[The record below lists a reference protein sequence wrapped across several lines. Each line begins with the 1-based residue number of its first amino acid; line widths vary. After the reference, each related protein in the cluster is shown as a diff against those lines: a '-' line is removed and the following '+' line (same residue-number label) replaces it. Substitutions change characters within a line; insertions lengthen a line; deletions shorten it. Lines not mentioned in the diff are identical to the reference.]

1 MFLKILLNT
10 TGAVFFFFLF
20 WKKLKEDYR
29 SPSIFSAAF
38 YILIGIGVLGFLSER
53 FFPEWWFWANVLGVV
68 LGFGLGILRFKL
80 RFFESLEA
88 VVVGLLPWLSFVF
101 LRDAV
106 SNANLPSLIG
116 FVVLFLIIVFYLFID
131 RHYKR
136 FTWYKSGK
144 VGFSGLMT
152 LGVLFLARTTV
163 AVLFPFV
170 LSFSGPIDSIMSG
183 VIAFTSFLLVFNL
196 ARQET

>member
-10 TGAVFFFFLF
+10 IGAVFFFFLF
-20 WKKLKEDYR
+20 WRKLREDYR
-29 SPSIFSAAF
+29 SPSVFSAAF
-38 YILIGIGVLGFLSER
+38 YILIGIGVFGFLFNR
-53 FFPEWWFWANVLGVV
+53 FLPEWWFWGNVLGVV
-68 LGFGLGILRFKL
+68 SGFGLGTFRFKFK
-80 RFFESLEA
+80 FFESLEA
-88 VVVGLLPWLSFVF
+88 IVIGLLPWLSFVF
-101 LRDAV
+101 LEDAV
-106 SNANLPSLIG
+106 SRANLSSLLG
-116 FVVLFLIIVFYLFID
+116 FVVLFLITVFYLFID
-131 RHYKR
+131 RHYKK

-152 LGVLFLARTTV
+152 LGVLFLVRTTV

-170 LSFSGPIDSIMSG
+170 LSFSGPIDSIVSG